1 MKDFAAEIPF
11 KLDFIIFDAC
21 LVGGI
26 EVAYEMKD
34 ICDYLVF
41 SQEEILADG
50 MVYTN
55 ITRRLLEENPANLVG
70 VAEDFYNHYN
80 SLSGQYR
87 SATISVVDCSGLE
100 GLADVC
106 SGIFE
111 EQREALDTLDAGNIQ
126 PMRDMFDW
134 FYDFKDIIV
143 HAGMTDEESEA
154 LDAALEKSILY
165 KAHTEYFIDTKINTC
180 SGLSMYLPTAV
191 RSASTRR
198 YLDSYYQD
206 FKWNQA
212 TGYVAPPSE

>member
-1 MKDFAAEIPF
+1 M
-11 KLDFIIFDAC
+11 
-21 LVGGI
+21 
-26 EVAYEMKD
+26 
-34 ICDYLVF
+34 
-41 SQEEILADG
+41 
-50 MVYTN
+50 
-55 ITRRLLEENPANLVG
+55 
-70 VAEDFYNHYN
+70 
-80 SLSGQYR
+80 
-87 SATISVVDCSGLE
+87 DCSGLE

-126 PMRDMFDW
+126 PMRVRFDW